1 MKLTFSKTLLAT
13 AVMLGLTACSSG
25 GGGNGSNEATTT
37 PKNNNQVTIPN
48 NQGTST
54 SNNTPSSNQQNANK
68 PEESINIPVVN
79 NQTENTLEDGIWER
93 LPAIPTVEKSTI
105 TGSGADLKGK
115 ATYFNTMATE
125 NFLVNGK
132 SGDFVSRRDKNEY
145 IIFNADFDNKKISG
159 TSAFSLVKNKEKVG
173 QIQID
178 FEETTLYKT
187 SQTVLRFAGD
197 ATAKFQTIDSK
208 FALSGIYNGIIWDS
222 GDKLHLSYELNA
234 PKEKGTVISD
244 NFDINKQ

>member
-48 NQGTST
+48 NQGKST
-54 SNNTPSSNQQNANK
+54 SNNTPSSNQQNTNK

-93 LPAIPTVEKSTI
+93 LPAIPTVERSTI

-115 ATYFNTMATE
+115 ATYFNTKATQY
-125 NFLVNGK
+125 FSIDGK
-132 SGDFVSRRDKNEY
+132 YDFKSRRDKNEY

-159 TSAFSLVKNKEKVG
+159 TSAFNLVKNKEKVG
-173 QIQID
+173 QMQID
-178 FEETTLYKT
+178 FKETSLYKT
-187 SQTVLRFAGD
+187 SSEHLSFAGD
-197 ATAKFQTIDSK
+197 ATGKLQTIDSK
-208 FALSGIYNGIIWDS
+208 LALSGIYNGHTQAS
-222 GDKLHLSYELNA
+222 GDYLYLHYELNA
-234 PKEKGTVISD
+234 PEEKGTVISD
-244 NFDINKQ
+244 SITINKQ

>member
-54 SNNTPSSNQQNANK
+54 SNNTPSSNQQNTNK

-93 LPAIPTVEKSTI
+93 LPAIPTVERSTI

-115 ATYFNTMATE
+115 ATYFNTKATE
-125 NFLVNGK
+125 TFRIDDKYGE
-132 SGDFVSRRDKNEY
+132 FRSRRDKNEY

-159 TSAFSLVKNKEKVG
+159 TSAFNLVKNKEKVG

-178 FEETTLYKT
+178 FKETTLYKT
-187 SQTVLRFAGD
+187 SQTELSFAGD
-197 ATAKFQTIDSK
+197 AAAKFQTIDSK
-208 FALSGIYNGIIWDS
+208 FALSGIYNGNIVAS
-222 GDKLHLSYELNA
+222 GDELYLRYELNA
-234 PKEKGTVISD
+234 LKENGTVISD
-244 NFDINKQ
+244 SLYINKQ

>member
-54 SNNTPSSNQQNANK
+54 SNNTPSSNQQNTNK
-68 PEESINIPVVN
+68 PEESINIPIVN

-93 LPAIPTVEKSTI
+93 LPAIPTVERSTI

-115 ATYFNTMATE
+115 ATYFNTKATKY
-125 NFLVNGK
+125 FRIDDKYG
-132 SGDFVSRRDKNEY
+132 FTSRGDKNEY

-159 TSAFSLVKNKEKVG
+159 TSAFNLVKNKEKVG

-178 FEETTLYKT
+178 FKESTLYKT
-187 SQTVLRFAGD
+187 SPIWLSFAGD
-197 ATAKFQTIDSK
+197 ATGKLQTIDSK
-208 FALSGIYNGIIWDS
+208 LALSGIYNGNIRDS
-222 GDKLHLSYELNA
+222 GDELYLSYELNA

-244 NFDINKQ
+244 SFSINKQ